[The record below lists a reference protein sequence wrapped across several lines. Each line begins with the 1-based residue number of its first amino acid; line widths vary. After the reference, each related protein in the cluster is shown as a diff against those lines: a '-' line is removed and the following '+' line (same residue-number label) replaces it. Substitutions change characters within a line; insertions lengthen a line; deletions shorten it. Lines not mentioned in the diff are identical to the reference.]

1 MSDSLTV
8 TARAA
13 LTTAL
18 SELSNRQNLCSQSPE
33 FIVKR
38 SLYSP
43 KIFGHF
49 NIIFAQLFGNKSVKI
64 QRMTNRNIH
73 HSGIIF
79 AQLFGTKLVKNSTQ
93 DQQERPPLRHQFCT
107 TFQSKFNQHG
117 QPKTSVRHLLPHW
130 TQQVRPNQRHQNL
143 QDRPSFTH
151 PTRSS
156 TTTLPTSQSEY
167 STCLG
172 VCKQNT

>member
-1 MSDSLTV
+1 M
-8 TARAA
+8 
-13 LTTAL
+13 L
-18 SELSNRQNLCSQSPE
+18 SEPRIYYGARPVL
-33 FIVKR
+33 
-38 SLYSP
+38 P
-43 KIFGHF
+43 KKFRPLQHHFCTTFGDK
-49 NIIFAQLFGNKSVKI
+49 LVKI

-79 AQLFGTKLVKNSTQ
+79 AQLFGTNW
-93 DQQERPPLRHQFCT
+93 
-107 TFQSKFNQHG
+107 SKFNAGPTRTSTTSASILHNFSVKI
-117 QPKTSVRHLLPHW
+117 QPIGPAKNFRSAFTASLDTASSPELASS
-130 TQQVRPNQRHQNL
+130 NL